1 MCYENIAFSLNPG
14 FRNGSSS
21 TFPGLLNQVMKD
33 VMVGIAAVD
42 WGQKKDNR
50 GDGEEWVEVV
60 GG

>member
-33 VMVGIAAVD
+33 VMVGIAAVA
-42 WGQKKDNR
+42 WGQGKENR
-50 GDGEEWVEVV
+50 RNGEERAEVV